1 METVATMSA
10 DEAGYIIKMAAKGG
24 NVQVFR
30 ATMDTITLGGK
41 VIIAVLLVVTV
52 TTLVLIRFH

>member
-1 METVATMSA
+1 MSA

-24 NVQVFR
+24 NVQVLR

-41 VIIAVLLVVTV
+41 VHLPYLEYY
-52 TTLVLIRFH
+52 